1 MNQNVNYLGGGGSLV
16 LQTIPD
22 EWDRILYGL
31 PIAIFCL
38 SRRFE
43 RSACRTRL
51 KHIPFFMTTPF
62 LFFPPNAAMLVS
74 VGLFWSLVSVGLFWS
89 LVSFAPP
96 LPGCLFPQW
105 GIESLRT
112 ASTLVGWNE
121 CLSVPGGC
129 VRGVFRV
136 SRWVGV
142 TLCVDGLLFRVCS
155 FGAWRKGAGRTTLH

>member
-62 LFFPPNAAMLVS
+62 LFFPPNAAS
-74 VGLFWSLVSVGLFWS
+74 GSGSEGRITISRFSISSPSAILFNTLYPQRHLTKVNPTSL
-89 LVSFAPP
+89 AC
-96 LPGCLFPQW
+96 CLQSW
-105 GIESLRT
+105 VLSIEI
-112 ASTLVGWNE
+112 E
-121 CLSVPGGC
+121 CFEL
-129 VRGVFRV
+129 
-136 SRWVGV
+136 WQ
-142 TLCVDGLLFRVCS
+142 
-155 FGAWRKGAGRTTLH
+155 